1 MAGKKGQKLT
11 KKHED
16 SPRFAEYYKKNN
28 PELSNK
34 QCEEKAKWF
43 RKSCNY
49 LAKEYYERNY
59 PDLSNEEREKLR
71 QKNLKKSRENNKNH
85 FEYWKKNYPELSKEE
100 QEKLWH
106 DFAKTTNYCCV
117 EYYLARGYSKEEAI
131 KERDNRVKKMGNK
144 VSEKLM
150 GENNPMHSSKT
161 TQEER
166 NSISPRNIAFYER
179 KYPELSH
186 EEHLKLQQEFFEK
199 NRKAIKNAIKDTN
212 IEYYLNQGMSKE
224 EAEQALKKR
233 QATFTLEKCI
243 KKYGEIEGLKKFS
256 ERQQKWLKS
265 LQQNF
270 SKFGDGRGQQSEIAN
285 DLIQKCC
292 KILNIRKP
300 YKEKYI
306 YDNIFKRAYS
316 YDFVYNNKIIEFQ
329 GDYWHCNPELYNED
343 FYNKVKKKTAKEIWQ
358 FDKEKKECAEKYG
371 YKILYIWEYEYK
383 QDKDATIKKCI
394 DFLTNDK
401 EMDNK

>member
-1 MAGKKGQKLT
+1 MVGKKGQKIT
-11 KKHED
+11 KKPED

-28 PELSNK
+28 PNWTDELCK
-34 QCEEKAKWF
+34 EKAKWF

-49 LAKEYYERNY
+49 LTKEYYEKKY
-59 PDLSNEEREKLR
+59 PDLSLEEREFLR
-71 QKNLKKSRENNKNH
+71 KENLKKSRENNKFH
-85 FEYWKKNYPELSKEE
+85 IEYWEKHYPDLSKEE

-106 DFAKTTNYCCV
+106 KFTKTTNYCCI

-166 NSISPRNIAFYER
+166 NSISPRNIAFYKR

-186 EEHLKLQQEFFEK
+186 EEHIKLQQEFFEK

-224 EAEQALKKR
+224 EAEQALKER

-243 KKYGEIEGLKKFS
+243 KKYGEIEGLKRFS

-265 LQQNF
+265 LRKNF
-270 SKFGDGRGQQSEIAN
+270 ENYGDNRSPQSKFASEI
-285 DLIQKCC
+285 IKECC
-292 KILNIRKP
+292 KILNIKKP

-306 YDNIFKRAYS
+306 YDNINHRAYA
-316 YDFVYNNKIIEFQ
+316 YDFKYNDKLIEFQ
-329 GDYWHCNPELYNED
+329 GDYWHCNPNLYDEN
-343 FYNKVKKKTAKEIWQ
+343 FFNKVKKKTAKEIWQ

-371 YKILYIWEYEYK
+371 YKILYIWEYEYNLN
-383 QDKDATIKKCI
+383 KDATIKKCI
-394 DFLTNDK
+394 EFLTND
-401 EMDNK
+401 